1 MLCAMLGSMTA
12 AAASP
17 EITDERSR
25 AEYWISRN
33 KDGEELIMTPSELE
47 ALNERMQ
54 EEMPSLTDLTEIP
67 GYLAGSNV
75 RERIASVAELGDFT
89 ADEELPEVYEKGRP
103 LTKTNYARAL
113 ANCNTKA
120 VPASVEV
127 RCGVATRRGNL
138 RLLPVTD
145 GWFDDAKDLHYDAL
159 QATAV
164 DPAEPL
170 LILTDSAD
178 GNFSF
183 VIMRNYSGWLLKDAF
198 AETSREDWNRY
209 VEPKDFAVVTANKK
223 YISSGK
229 NSQLYQMGA
238 KIPLSKKGGRR
249 PQLMMLLPQ
258 RRANGWLEV
267 VKVPAVFDDTL
278 HHGFLSCTK
287 NNFLRQGFR
296 FLGDEYGWGGL
307 DDSVDCSAFVGDVY
321 RSMGIELPRDAN
333 VQDDVLPKRFVLKG
347 STAERL
353 KELKKYPTGTLL
365 ANDYHI
371 MMYLGEDDTGT
382 PMVLQSMSSW
392 FSFKNGKREKHYNRR
407 VIVSTVEFLDSRGEP
422 YINGVDSLSA
432 LE

>member
-33 KDGEELIMTPSELE
+33 KDGEELIMTPSEIE

-307 DDSVDCSAFVGDVY
+307 DDSVDCSSFVGDVY
-321 RSMGIELPRDAN
+321 RSMGIELPRDADQQAKSMAN
-333 VQDDVLPKRFVLKG
+333 VIDLSGMGEAD
-347 STAERL
+347 RL
-353 KELKKYPTGTLL
+353 AALESCVPGTLL
-365 ANDYHI
+365 ANNTHV
-371 MMYLGEDDTGT
+371 MMYLGQDDAGT
-382 PMVLQSMSSW
+382 PIVLQSMSSW
-392 FSFKNGKREKHYNRR
+392 FSFGSDYGKHYLRK
-407 VIVSTVEFLDSRGEP
+407 VIASTATFLNFSGVP
-422 YINGVDSLSA
+422 YINGVHYLGSLR
-432 LE
+432 